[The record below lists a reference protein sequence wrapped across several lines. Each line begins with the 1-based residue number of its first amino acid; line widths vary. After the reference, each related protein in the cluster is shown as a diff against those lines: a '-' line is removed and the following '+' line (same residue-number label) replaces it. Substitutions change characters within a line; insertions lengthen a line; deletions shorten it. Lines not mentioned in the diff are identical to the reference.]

1 MADTVEPTL
10 DDLYASLFAPDTES
24 PEFDISQ
31 YLPAPRPEENVEPA
45 EVGPVPRGKV
55 AHAIN
60 TNLPPEARALLDT
73 IAGDEAVDYNTSY
86 GGRKVSDLSRHPNL
100 HTRIEKGKHAGET
113 SSAFGRYQ
121 FIKQTWDEQAAKL
134 GLSDISPANQDIAAW
149 DLASSTYGNAT
160 KRNLLEDLRSDDP
173 KVHNRIAQTL
183 HNVWTSL
190 PGGPEQ
196 GAHAGSY
203 VPRYQ
208 QALQYHLGAGPQDQG
223 APETDDNSY
232 QVKLS
237 DGSTMMVDKAV
248 PIEQVGANLQKS
260 GYDIY
265 PVRNFT
271 LPSGQDM
278 EVPAH
283 FSDEQ
288 VLANLKKNQP
298 DLLGAAGAPTEESK
312 KGIIPS
318 FVSSAES
325 GFGALAR
332 GAGELGKYAG
342 QRFDMPS
349 VTKAGEYLTE
359 RGTYLTKDA
368 EGRYKELTPQEVEA
382 MGGWGKIRK
391 YGLEPIAGGLGSIAS
406 ILPTFAVPGGPL
418 VSTAAGTAGLG
429 VQELGSM
436 AAEADAEGRKFDVP
450 TAAPYAAGAAA
461 LGVAGMRWLGP
472 LKTLVGEE
480 FLAPSAKA
488 FINKVINEQGPE
500 AAAKAI
506 GSRFSNIAKEVGAN
520 VTGMAV
526 GDIGTRALERMYA
539 GKDPLSPEALDEYG
553 GIGIYDLP
561 TGALFGGIHGMG
573 RHAVKKGMVEEAQ
586 LAERAKAAED
596 ARLQEAT
603 QVQEAAAAKEQE
615 AAAERANLEQ
625 QAGIGAEVP
634 PGAQTT
640 SVEPTPTDTGVPN
653 VPTDVPPPAPTDTV
667 GPAPTGEEIAP
678 TAGEPPVEPTAPV
691 TPPAP
696 TVEQPAS
703 TLADSLGMSK
713 PTGANAANPSLI
725 YNQLNDLDPA
735 NPEHHDKIVDLLD
748 KAASRKMKMDS
759 GKVEFLYQQMQVQKE
774 AQNAQQ
780 VPQTGTPDGSSGPQP
795 IIREEGRDQTIPS
808 ERVEPSRQGEQAPE
822 VKVPEEK
829 VEPPKTDK
837 FPRVD
842 SIERFSLGPTT
853 VKPKVIA
860 ENKPLYHETSAE
872 RLNDILRN
880 EPRYELNS
888 IFVTDKEELA
898 LGQGANKGV
907 FVEFRPNSVSGVEH
921 IKPGTGDLTGREY
934 KADVL
939 APNAIKSITF
949 RGKDPVKQGAQIRGF
964 AATILKQNFT
974 KEKLPDGSIKFSR
987 PELHDTVKT
996 ETPEIEKAPLKA
1008 PEVEEAPLTTPE
1020 VEPTPAE
1027 FAERLG
1033 AKIALSGRVTPKANP
1048 QLQKALV
1055 ARDTKN
1061 TLDILSNSTNPII
1074 KHVAEHARRIP
1085 DLKVAED
1092 DAAIDA
1098 RMPTAGAM
1106 YTYSTN
1112 TASVRK
1118 KYANNEHVITHELVH
1133 GLVHHAI
1140 KAPEPKQRP
1149 AVNALK
1155 KLYAAVKSH
1164 PEMRNYG
1171 IAVGAQGHPVAKR
1184 TKKEYGVKDIHEFVS
1199 EGLSN
1204 PEFQQR
1210 LSQIEYQNTS
1220 AWNKFTQTIA
1230 NILGISKPSALTE
1243 FLHHANELIESVHPE
1258 KGKDKGVSAVE
1269 VGGKEGRV
1277 PPEASAL
1284 ELDDEAPK
1292 GPITKTTERTLSST
1306 IKDTIDKTSNV
1317 FGGDLWVKAQ
1327 TDWVNKHAGLREAI
1341 KDSPEMGWNGK
1352 LRADLQSSA
1361 SDQRYNVIREAMNT
1375 GTMTFASDGTLMAVD
1390 DPRVNLDKIWRKADK
1405 LGRKDFDFV
1414 ARVNRGE
1421 EILEE
1426 DKASRA
1432 KVKTLL
1438 DKAKKLNAHADTLVG
1453 KEAKKFIAL
1462 AKQYENEADKIMA
1475 RVGEGREQLV
1485 TAEDIAKRDS
1495 ILAAKPKIKDLL
1507 KDLRDYNKSL
1517 VELVYKSGAISRELA
1532 DEWNAKANYIPLYKS
1547 LEDLIADPNYAFKQ
1561 MGGGAKTLPAVK
1573 ALKGGEHAINL
1584 FENQV
1589 KHTAFMATLA
1599 DENMRRKNSAYM
1611 LELHGAARKTGKDD
1625 KQAILFKENG
1635 KNVYYHIDDPM
1646 LFEAFKTAAPLT
1658 NSLMKFMKGYTQTFR
1673 AVTLVNPLYWYR
1685 QLIRDPLH
1693 ANLVS
1698 KTGLVTPI
1706 DAVIAFGKILTGL
1719 DKNYKELK
1727 KRGVVGVVDSLTDPS
1742 RFYEEFSKRK
1752 GPLSPKHLPGWVM
1765 HIHEAADA
1773 ATRSA
1778 VYAKALKEAKRKGM
1792 SGEDA
1797 KNFATMRAREIINF
1811 ANRGKASQL
1820 NAIRATVPFFSATLN
1835 SMDSVLR
1842 AATGKGLN
1850 RKEAAEA
1857 KRLFYS
1863 RLMALASY
1871 TVAYTLASQ
1880 DDEDYIDSPDF
1891 LNNWLVPTGD
1901 KDKPF
1906 QMVPIPFEVGFIGKV
1921 LPELM
1926 VRLSSGTLT
1935 LDETK
1940 KYAGQAAKQTLLP
1953 PLPLPQ
1959 ILKPL
1964 LELKMDY
1971 DLYTGRAIEGADKKL
1986 PLEERTK
1993 GASEISKLWGP
2004 TIGLSPAQAE
2014 HLGRGWFTE
2023 LYSAVGTLSDAYLH
2037 EGPPDP
2043 AKARGE
2049 ISTLLGGGRG
2059 LYTKPEQSRHVDTFY
2074 EMQGAAQAIKDKV
2087 TGSQNTGDMATF
2099 NRIMAN
2105 PENHKKYYASD
2116 AGRENMDAMSVVRNA
2131 IKKLENSSLPP
2142 RQKELAIR
2150 ERTKYYNKLAKEGVE
2165 RLRKLGIEE

>member
-31 YLPAPRPEENVEPA
+31 YLPTPRPEENVEPA
-45 EVGPVPRGKV
+45 APAEIGPVPRGKV

-86 GGRKVSDLSRHPNL
+86 GGRKVSDLSQHPNL

-134 GLSDISPANQDIAAW
+134 GLSDLSPANQDMAAW

-406 ILPTFAVPGGPL
+406 ILPTFAVPGGRL
-418 VSTAAGTAGLG
+418 ISTAAGTAGLG

-436 AAEADAEGRKFDVP
+436 AAEADTEGRKFDVP

-667 GPAPTGEEIAP
+667 GTAPTGEEIAP

-725 YNQLNDLDPA
+725 YNQLNDLDSA

-759 GKVEFLYQQMQVQKE
+759 DKVEFLYQQMQAQKE

-780 VPQTGTPDGSSGPQP
+780 VPQAGTPDGSSGPQP
-795 IIREEGRDQTIPS
+795 SVRKKGRDQTVPS

-822 VKVPEEK
+822 VKAPEEIEKKNASELFEPESIEQAKDVGFKSKYKLINMPIADFLKLAEKTSESEAKRSRVENILEKGEKLRELPYLYMYTKGDDTQQLVEGHEGRHRAMALARRGYTHMPVQIRSDIRWSEQKDPSKFDYRERWPTELVGENGDVVPFPITREEADKSYSSAK
-829 VEPPKTDK
+829 VET
-837 FPRVD
+837 
-842 SIERFSLGPTT
+842 SE
-853 VKPKVIA
+853 VK
-860 ENKPLYHETSAE
+860 
-872 RLNDILRN
+872 
-880 EPRYELNS
+880 
-888 IFVTDKEELA
+888 
-898 LGQGANKGV
+898 
-907 FVEFRPNSVSGVEH
+907 
-921 IKPGTGDLTGREY
+921 
-934 KADVL
+934 
-939 APNAIKSITF
+939 APE
-949 RGKDPVKQGAQIRGF
+949 V
-964 AATILKQNFT
+964 
-974 KEKLPDGSIKFSR
+974 
-987 PELHDTVKT
+987 
-996 ETPEIEKAPLKA
+996 EKAPLKA
-1008 PEVEEAPLTTPE
+1008 PEVEKAPLKAPE

-1106 YTYSTN
+1106 YTYATN

-1149 AVNALK
+1149 AVSALK

-1284 ELDDEAPK
+1284 ELDDEPPK
-1292 GPITKTTERTLSST
+1292 GPITKTTERTLSNT

-1390 DPRVNLDKIWRKADK
+1390 DTRVNLDKIWRKADK

-1635 KNVYYHIDDPM
+1635 NNVYYHIDDPM

-1706 DAVIAFGKILTGL
+1706 DAIIAFGKILTGL

-1906 QMVPIPFEVGFIGKV
+1906 QMIPIPFEVGFIGKV

-2004 TIGLSPAQAE
+2004 SIGLSPAQAE

-2023 LYSAVGTLSDAYLH
+2023 LYSAIGTLSDAYLH

-2087 TGSQNTGDMATF
+2087 TGSQNTGDMVTF